1 MKKSNFLIT
10 KEMIDAA
17 MDVGTLEFE
26 SCWYKDTECIECTVN
41 KEDSFLLMDVDE
53 RFMYEENMYNPD
65 VYSNEEKISIIYN
78 QLLKDYKNDSLEDF
92 KDIQNAIIDSYI
104 VSLAEDIS
112 YEIIGA
118 GETDIL
124 KHLNFHVK
132 LPECDLLELYDRILW
147 NTERKRLITNMTICE
162 DDALL
167 SRYKTFLKKSD
178 VVNSQLKAVTGNEY
192 ECDRKKFVNIFD
204 GLFSD
209 FIKQFDYDTNDIHCI

>member
-17 MDVGTLEFE
+17 MSIGTLEFE
-26 SCWYKDTECIECTVN
+26 SCWYKDKECIECTVN
-41 KEDSFLLMDVDE
+41 EEDSFLLMDVDE
-53 RFMYEENMYNPD
+53 RFLYEKNIYNPD

-78 QLLKDYKNDSLEDF
+78 QLLKDYENDSLEDF
-92 KDIQNAIIDSYI
+92 EDIQNAIIDCYK
-104 VSLAEDIS
+104 VSVGEDIS

-167 SRYKTFLKKSD
+167 SRYKIFLKTCGIEK
-178 VVNSQLKAVTGNEY
+178 SQLKAVTGNEY
-192 ECDRKKFVNIFD
+192 ECDHKKLPNIFD

-209 FIKQFDYDTNDIHCI
+209 FIKQFDYDTNDMR